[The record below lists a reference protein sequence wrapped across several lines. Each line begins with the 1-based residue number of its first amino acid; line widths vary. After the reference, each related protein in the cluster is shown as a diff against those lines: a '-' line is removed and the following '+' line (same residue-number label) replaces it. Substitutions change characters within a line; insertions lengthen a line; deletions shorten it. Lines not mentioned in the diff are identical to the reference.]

1 MRGVIVRAAIAMA
14 VAGAMALLVPGG
26 SASARPPAIH
36 LYSAQSALDATPS
49 KEASVSCPDDS
60 EVLSGGAYVVGGDR
74 RVHIV
79 RSQPSPSVNGWIA
92 GAQTAPGVERTGT
105 WRLYVYVKCGQ
116 HVYIDLGFV
125 GDTQVVT
132 FHTSAGSDP
141 AADVSAPC
149 PDDRVVV
156 SAGGR
161 VSGGDGEVVLDDLT
175 IVPDANLVRVRAV
188 ETEGGSAKAW
198 SVWAYAVCAKQSSLP
213 GYEVVDDDTVSTTSD
228 KGYGLACPGTKLLVG
243 SGAAM
248 VGANGHAHFTRLEPS
263 GDQFTVESIVD
274 ETGAPNSWVL
284 RTQAVCAFPYGG

>member
-1 MRGVIVRAAIAMA
+1 MA
-14 VAGAMALLVPGG
+14 VAGAVALLVPGG
-26 SASARPPAIH
+26 EAAARPPAIYT
-36 LYSAQSALDATPS
+36 YSAQSALDASPA

-79 RSQPSPSVNGWIA
+79 RSQPSPAVNGWLA
-92 GAQTAPGVERTGT
+92 GAQVGPGVERTGN
-105 WRLYVYVKCGQ
+105 WRLYVYVKCGL
-116 HVYIDLGFV
+116 HVFIDLGFV

-132 FHTSAGSDP
+132 FHTPAASDP

-175 IVPDANLVRVRAV
+175 IVSAANMVRVRAV
-188 ETEGGSAKAW
+188 ETEDGSAKMW
-198 SVWAYAVCAKQSSLP
+198 SVWAYAICAKPSSLP
-213 GYEVVDDDTVSTTSD
+213 GYEIVDDDTVSTTSD
-228 KGYGLACPGTKLLVG
+228 KGYGLDCPGTKLLVG

-248 VGANGHAHFTRLEPS
+248 VGANGHAHFTRLEPAGS
-263 GDQFTVESIVD
+263 QFTTESIVD
-274 ETGAPNSWVL
+274 ETGAPAPWVMQ
-284 RTQAVCAFPYGG
+284 TQAVCAFPYG